1 WSASLYATA
10 NQFANRIG
18 SFPSLAV
25 HRNRQNQFR
34 LTGSVRIDRPEHW
47 IPLRSDVKSS
57 SRGIAALQ
65 RHQGTGRP
73 ILSYKC
79 WEELLCVF
87 APASLNLLRR
97 HYADQHQH
105 VVQFIR
111 VCCRG
116 PRFRLDLFDRGRV
129 EDPQS
134 VATVSFRSTP
144 GVNGLSPPFFKR
156 RVVEKCV
163 RARIQDFGC
172 ERRRLRQ
179 IACDTVNLAVLDLAQ
194 NFL

>member
-1 WSASLYATA
+1 MNSRQQSAITPFLFRRRGAPAALNRNALRRGRRLYNCARMKFATQHKTFRFERKQRRVNFRLLQNQCICKLANRDWSASLYATA

-97 HYADQHQH
+97 HYA
-105 VVQFIR
+105 
-111 VCCRG
+111 
-116 PRFRLDLFDRGRV
+116 
-129 EDPQS
+129 
-134 VATVSFRSTP
+134 
-144 GVNGLSPPFFKR
+144 
-156 RVVEKCV
+156 
-163 RARIQDFGC
+163 
-172 ERRRLRQ
+172 
-179 IACDTVNLAVLDLAQ
+179 
-194 NFL
+194 